1 MEISIKEITEKLV
14 NGEITKDEA
23 DKILLD
29 LFGVRVV
36 LPNEDEICDELFE
49 EINEF
54 LLKHE
59 EYPLPTGFR
68 NNFGYPL
75 AEKVINFFK
84 QNIEIKF
91 TKRGN

>member
-14 NGEITKDEA
+14 NGDITKDEA

-29 LFGVRVV
+29 LFGVRVM

-49 EINEF
+49 EINDF
-54 LLKHE
+54 LLAHD
-59 EYPLPTGFR
+59 EYPLPSGFR
-68 NNFGYPL
+68 NKFGYLL

-84 QNIEIKF
+84 QKIEIKF
-91 TKRGN
+91 T